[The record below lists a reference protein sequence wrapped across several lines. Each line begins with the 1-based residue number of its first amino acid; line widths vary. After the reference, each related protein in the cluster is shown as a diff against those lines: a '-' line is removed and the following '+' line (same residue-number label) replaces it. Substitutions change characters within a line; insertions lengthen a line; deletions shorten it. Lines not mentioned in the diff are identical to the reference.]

1 MIANGAHLVGSVPL
15 PDADAVFRAV
25 AASLGGHLAR
35 LPDGETGVRKD
46 WIAWQYAVLVA
57 TPGRLL
63 DLFFSIHRSSSSW
76 RRRLWVPSPIDA
88 QPRAALGATPRAG
101 PCIRKGRPTWQTR
114 YRKLR
119 RWAPAPSEPPRSRR

>member
-57 TPGRLL
+57 TPGLEP
-63 DLFFSIHRSSSSW
+63 I
-76 RRRLWVPSPIDA
+76 PS
-88 QPRAALGATPRAG
+88 ATGTTCVA
-101 PCIRKGRPTWQTR
+101 
-114 YRKLR
+114 
-119 RWAPAPSEPPRSRR
+119 RWCT